1 MKALFSWFHS
11 EILFHH
17 RHYLNS
23 NAILIVFCK
32 PPCSIL
38 LYIFNV
44 TSTSIFNHSSQR
56 MARQNVY
63 AIYSRHK
70 NFEERAGY
78 GPCLPEVGPDP
89 VHILHLI
96 LCLLQGGGG
105 SKQGGWGKGV
115 GRLSVATT
123 AALKDHKD

>member
-1 MKALFSWFHS
+1 MHLAL
-11 EILFHH
+11 
-17 RHYLNS
+17 
-23 NAILIVFCK
+23 
-32 PPCSIL
+32 IL
-38 LYIFNV
+38 LNIFEV
-44 TSTSIFNHSSQR
+44 TSTSIFNQSSHG

-63 AIYSRHK
+63 AIYSRHE

-89 VHILHLI
+89 VHIFHLV

-115 GRLSVATT
+115 GGLSVATT
-123 AALKDHKD
+123 AALKDHRASYIMQIAHGHQLKKYEKITS

>member
-1 MKALFSWFHS
+1 
-11 EILFHH
+11 
-17 RHYLNS
+17 
-23 NAILIVFCK
+23 
-32 PPCSIL
+32 
-38 LYIFNV
+38 
-44 TSTSIFNHSSQR
+44 

-123 AALKDHKD
+123 AALKDHKDWSNFDLQR